1 MLRIGVIGEASELV
15 KLCASIEAIEYIKPK
30 IRIDSII
37 GVGTGSTVNFFI
49 NELAKIRHLF
59 KGAVSSSDASTKLL
73 ESHDIEVYE
82 LNDVNE
88 ILIYVDGADE
98 VDTSHNLIKGGG
110 GAHTR
115 EKIVASASNEFVCIV
130 DESKLVNLL
139 GNFPLPVEVII
150 KSRSYVARE
159 IVKIGGSPEL
169 RKNFVT
175 DQGNQILDVKD
186 LTIENPLDLEKR
198 INLIPGVLDNGLFAN
213 CKPQKVIVGKD

>member
-1 MLRIGVIGEASELV
+1 MSKA
-15 KLCASIEAIEYIKPK
+15 KLNASIEAIEYIKPK

>member
-1 MLRIGVIGEASELV
+1 MSKS
-15 KLCASIEAIEYIKPK
+15 KLNASIEAIEYIKPK

-49 NELAKIRHLF
+49 NELAKIKHLF

>member
-1 MLRIGVIGEASELV
+1 MSKS
-15 KLCASIEAIEYIKPK
+15 KLNASIEAIEYIKPK

-130 DESKLVNLL
+130 DKSKLVNLL

>member
-1 MLRIGVIGEASELV
+1 MSNS
-15 KLCASIEAIEYIKPK
+15 KLNASIEAIEYIKPK
-30 IRIDSII
+30 IDMNSII
-37 GVGTGSTVNFFI
+37 GVGTGSTVNYFI
-49 NELAKIRHLF
+49 EELAKIKHMF
-59 KGAVSSSDASTKLL
+59 KGTVSSSEASTELL
-73 ESHDIEVYE
+73 EESEIEVFE

-88 ILIYVDGADE
+88 ILVYIDGADE
-98 VDTSHNLIKGGG
+98 VDTSNNLIKGGG